1 MLFSIKTR
9 YLQLMKRFFLPAL
22 ALMLACATGLAQLPD
37 LTGGGAPGT
46 DFALLSKLLGK
57 LPAFTARST
66 VRVLDKNQVETIS
79 VPMDLAMLGRKIRM
93 TIDATKIKNKN
104 LPPGAIDAL
113 KQTGLDQVVML
124 IRPDRQSLHFIYPAL
139 EAYLTLP
146 MEKKDLDSAEK
157 STVKTEA
164 LGKET
169 LDGHACVKNKVTITT
184 AQGDAQELTVW
195 NATDLQDFPIQ
206 TLAKQDG
213 DTVVTRYTEVKFTK
227 SDTKQFDPPARFEE
241 YKGLTSF
248 MAGMTK
254 KLLTSGLPTTK

>member
-1 MLFSIKTR
+1 
-9 YLQLMKRFFLPAL
+9 MKRFFLLVL
-22 ALMLACATGLAQLPD
+22 ALPLACATGWAQLPE
-37 LTGGGAPGT
+37 LGGGGAPGT

-57 LPAFTARST
+57 LPAFTASSN
-66 VRVLDKNQVETIS
+66 VRVLDKNQAETIS
-79 VPMDLAMLGRKIRM
+79 LVMDIAMLDRKLRM
-93 TIDATKIKNKN
+93 TIDATKIKNKS

-113 KQTGLDQVVML
+113 KQTGLDKVVVL
-124 IRPDRQSLHFIYPAL
+124 IRPDRQSSHFIYSAL
-139 EAYLTLP
+139 EAYLTQP

-169 LDGHACVKNKVTITT
+169 FDGHACVKNKLTITG
-184 AQGDAQELTVW
+184 GDGQTQELTVW

-213 DTVVTRYTEVKFTK
+213 ETVITRYTDVKFTK
-227 SDTKQFDPPARFEE
+227 SDAKQFDPPAGFEE